1 MPPVAT
7 SARASFLVAVVL
19 VVAAMAAFL
28 VRTRHYDLLGMDTFP
43 AIASG
48 ILRSPSDV
56 VTIFTSPAVP
66 GRVPYAFRGFY
77 RPITTISL
85 GFDQLLF
92 GVAPR
97 GYFVHQALLFGACA
111 IALYALARRLLGS
124 RAVIGPLATLLV
136 FLLAPSHVETLAV
149 VARRS
154 ELLCGVFCMLALLL
168 QDTRDARW
176 SFTHTILPAFFTFLG
191 IVSKTTALAL
201 LPTVFVLV
209 LTRSPRVGLIAR
221 AWHAL
226 RATVPHVIAVAIAFA
241 IQIAILHDV
250 GGHIMSRSSGAVD
263 RLPWALGQILWWLL
277 VPQEPLRTSLVTWL
291 LLLAIPAGLLAVL
304 ALLRRQDAAP
314 RLADVSRP
322 GTTAAVAVV
331 WLLSLASLYGAV
343 GLLQGW
349 YVFLPAA
356 AFALL
361 CGAAAETLWIAT
373 RAAVL
378 PLRATAAATLVL
390 LALWTLWQGR
400 YSMLLHPYTYI
411 DRASTLTRDYV
422 ADLTARI
429 AAAPDDGTIFVP
441 PPPRRLEP
449 LPDELTLDGPLL
461 LQEYAFQSW
470 VECAL
475 PERKIVVHDRR
486 KPLAPDGPPGTLR
499 VVFRP

>member
-1 MPPVAT
+1 MPSVAR
-7 SARASFLVAVVL
+7 SVRASLVLAILL
-19 VVAAMAAFL
+19 VVVAMAAFV
-28 VRTRHYDLLGMDTFP
+28 VRTGGYEILGMDSFP
-43 AIASG
+43 AISSG
-48 ILRSPSDV
+48 ILRSPADV

-66 GRVPYAFRGFY
+66 GRVPYAFHGFY

-85 GFDQLLF
+85 GFDHLLF

-111 IALYALARRLLGS
+111 LALYALARRLLGA
-124 RAVIGPLATLLV
+124 RAVIGPLAALIV

-154 ELLCGVFCMLALLL
+154 ELLCGVVCLLALLL

-176 SFTHTILPAFFTFLG
+176 SFTRTVLPACFTFLG
-191 IVSKTTALAL
+191 IISKTTALAV

-209 LTRSPRVGLIAR
+209 LTRSPHTGLLAR
-221 AWHAL
+221 GWHAL
-226 RATVPHVIAVAIAFA
+226 RATVPHVVAVAIAFA
-241 IQIAILHDV
+241 IQLAILGEM
-250 GGHIMSRSSGAVD
+250 GGHVMSRGSGAVD
-263 RLPWALGQILWWLL
+263 RLPWALGQIAWWLL
-277 VPQEPLRTSLVTWL
+277 LAQEPLRTSVVTWL
-291 LLLAIPAGLLAVL
+291 LLLGVPLGLLASV
-304 ALLRRQDAAP
+304 ALLWRRSSSP
-314 RLADVSRP
+314 RLADLARP
-322 GTTAAVAVV
+322 GATAAVGLV

-373 RAAVL
+373 RAAAG

-390 LALWTLWQGR
+390 LALWIAWQAR
-400 YSMLLHPYTYI
+400 YSMLLQPYAQI
-411 DRASTLTRDYV
+411 DRASALTRAYV
-422 ADLTARI
+422 ADLSARI
-429 AAAPDDGTIFVP
+429 AAAPDGATIFVP
-441 PPPRRLEP
+441 PPPRRLPP
-449 LPDELTLDGPLL
+449 LPGELTLDGPLL

-475 PERKIVVHDRR
+475 PDRKIEVHDRR
-486 KPLAPDGPPGTLR
+486 KPLAPDAPPGTLR